1 MYGSRRLTYHHG
13 TRSDLVSEHVS
24 GVKNADVDPSI
35 AFCGIPVPSVDI
47 CMGALPAATFNTK
60 RINKEQKCV
69 NYNNNILSNYNM
81 QLYRIIQNKTKN
93 HQNSWI
99 IIIIT

>member
-47 CMGALPAATFNTK
+47 CMGALPAATFNTM
-60 RINKEQKCV
+60 RINKEQNCV
-69 NYNNNILSNYNM
+69 NNNDNFCNYNATVSYY
-81 QLYRIIQNKTKN
+81 LKQNKKPSKFSVHN
-93 HQNSWI
+93 N
-99 IIIIT
+99 